1 MILSQLRPPLGSK
14 KRRKIVG
21 RGPGSGHGKT
31 SCRGQKGQMSR
42 SSRWTVKGSEGGQMP
57 LIKRLPKVGFRS
69 KNPTL
74 YQVVN
79 VESLNKFANGAVI
92 TAQSL
97 KEQGLIESLLRP
109 FKILGD
115 GELKK
120 SVVIQEGAFSKA
132 AEEKIKNAGGKIEI
146 KGAKDVKE
154 VKEIKK
160 EASVKAIDQKVKKGK
175 AK

>member
-1 MILSQLRPPLGSK
+1 MLNQLRPPLGSK
-14 KRRKIVG
+14 KRRKLLG

-69 KNPTL
+69 HRPTL
-74 YQVVN
+74 YQVVSI
-79 VESLNKFANGAVI
+79 ESLNKFANGAVI

-97 KEQGLIESLLRP
+97 KEQGLINSLLRP

-120 SVVIQEGAFSKA
+120 SVVVQEGAFSKS
-132 AEEKIKNAGGKIEI
+132 AEEKIKKAGGKIEI
-146 KGAKDVKE
+146 KKPE
-154 VKEIKK
+154 TKK
-160 EASVKAIDQKVKKGK
+160 TDEKTKSS
-175 AK
+175 

>member
-1 MILSQLRPPLGSK
+1 MLNQLRPPLGSK
-14 KRRKIVG
+14 KRRKLLG

-69 KNPTL
+69 HRPTL
-74 YQVVN
+74 YQVVSI
-79 VESLNKFANGAVI
+79 ESLNKFANGAII

-97 KEQGLIESLLRP
+97 KEQGLINSLLRP

-120 SVVIQEGAFSKA
+120 SVVVQEGAFSKS
-132 AEEKIKNAGGKIEI
+132 AEEKIKKAGGKIEI
-146 KGAKDVKE
+146 KKP
-154 VKEIKK
+154 EIKK
-160 EASVKAIDQKVKKGK
+160 TDEKTRSS
-175 AK
+175 

>member
-1 MILSQLRPPLGSK
+1 MLNQLRPPLGSK
-14 KRRKIVG
+14 KRRKLLG

-69 KNPTL
+69 HRPTL
-74 YQVVN
+74 YQVVSI
-79 VESLNKFANGAVI
+79 ESLNKFANGAVI

-97 KEQGLIESLLRP
+97 KEQGLINSLLRP

-120 SVVIQEGAFSKA
+120 SVVVQEGAFSKS
-132 AEEKIKNAGGKIEI
+132 AEEKIKKAGGKIEI
-146 KGAKDVKE
+146 KKPE
-154 VKEIKK
+154 TKK
-160 EASVKAIDQKVKKGK
+160 TD
-175 AK
+175 

>member
-1 MILSQLRPPLGSK
+1 MLNQLRPPLGSK
-14 KRRKIVG
+14 KRRKLLG

-69 KNPTL
+69 HRPTL
-74 YQVVN
+74 YQVVSI
-79 VESLNKFANGAVI
+79 ESLNKFANGAVI

-97 KEQGLIESLLRP
+97 KEQGLINSLLRP

-120 SVVIQEGAFSKA
+120 SVVVQEGAFSKS
-132 AEEKIKNAGGKIEI
+132 AEEKIKRAGGKIEI
-146 KGAKDVKE
+146 KKPE
-154 VKEIKK
+154 TKK
-160 EASVKAIDQKVKKGK
+160 TDEKTKSS
-175 AK
+175 

>member
-1 MILSQLRPPLGSK
+1 MLLNQLKPPFGSTK
-14 KRRKIVG
+14 KRKLLG

-69 KNPTL
+69 HRPIF

-79 VESLNKFANGAVI
+79 VESLNGFANGAVI

-97 KEQGLIESLLRP
+97 KEKGLINSLLRP

-120 SVVIQEGAFSKA
+120 SLVISEGQFSKS
-132 AEEKIKNAGGKIEI
+132 AEEKIKKAGGKIEI
-146 KGAKDVKE
+146 KAAQE
-154 VKEIKK
+154 NQP
-160 EASVKAIDQKVKKGK
+160 EAVVEEKTKKGK